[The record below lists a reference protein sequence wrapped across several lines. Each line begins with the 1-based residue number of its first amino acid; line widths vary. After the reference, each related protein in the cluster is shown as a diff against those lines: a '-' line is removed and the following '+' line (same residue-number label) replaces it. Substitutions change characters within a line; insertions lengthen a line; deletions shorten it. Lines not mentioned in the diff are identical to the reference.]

1 MKRGIIF
8 LIVLAL
14 SLSGNLF
21 AQKTAK
27 NYFITGQV
35 IDANDKPVS
44 NDAVLVD
51 FKSTG
56 IATDAEGMFKVKV
69 KSDAS
74 KIAVIKLPNGQSE
87 EEINGR
93 TVVNFRLGNGTPPQ
107 AMEEQQKSDDE
118 VINTGYGSASKK
130 QLTTT
135 IRKIDVGNTNN
146 ASYQSIYEMLQVDPS
161 IQISGKKIT
170 IRGLGTI
177 NSTDPLLI
185 VNGIPVSSVDDISP
199 HNVKSIEVLKGS
211 DSSIYGSRGANGVIM
226 ITMNGNENK

>member
-14 SLSGNLF
+14 LLSGNLF
-21 AQKTAK
+21 AQKPAK
-27 NYFITGQV
+27 KYYISGQV

-44 NDAVLVD
+44 NAAVLVD

-56 IATDAEGMFKVKV
+56 IVTDAQGMFKVKV
-69 KSDAS
+69 KSDAA

-87 EEINGR
+87 EDISGR
-93 TVVNFRLGNGTPPQ
+93 TVINFKLGSGNAPQ
-107 AMEEQQKSDDE
+107 AMEEQQKSDEE

-135 IRKIDVGNTNN
+135 IRKIDGGNTKN
-146 ASYQSIYEMLQVDPS
+146 ASYQTIYEMLQVDPS
-161 IQISGKKIT
+161 IQINGKKIT
-170 IRGLGTI
+170 IRGLSTI

-185 VNGIPVSSVDDISP
+185 VNGIPVSSIDDISP

-211 DSSIYGSRGANGVIM
+211 DAAIYGSRGANGVVM
-226 ITMNGNENK
+226 ITLNGNENK